1 MLKLEEKTQ
10 EIKKRRKL
18 LGLTQKELA
27 GRSRVS
33 QSLVAKLESGKI
45 DPSYS
50 SVQKIDSALTDLEKL
65 NMKKELKAGDIMNS
79 PVAAARI
86 DEKINKVVKTM
97 WNKGFSQMPVF
108 DGEIPVGSIS
118 EEDILKA
125 HEEYGKNKM
134 RDLNVKEIMNDS
146 FPIVNEGAQ
155 INSIREL
162 LKESKAV
169 LVSKGKK
176 FGIITK
182 SDFLRA

>member
-1 MLKLEEKTQ
+1 MLRLEEKSQ

-27 GRSRVS
+27 GRGRVS

-50 SVQKIDSALTDLEKL
+50 SVQKIESALTDLEKL
-65 NMKKELKAGDIMNS
+65 NLKKDLKAGDIMKI
-79 PVAAARI
+79 PLTVVWG
-86 DEKINKVVKTM
+86 DEKISKVVKIM
-97 WNKGFSQMPVF
+97 WNRGFSQMPVF
-108 DGEIPVGSIS
+108 EGEIPVGSIS

-125 HEEYGKNKM
+125 HEKYGKKKM
-134 RDLNVKEIMNDS
+134 RELYVKEIMNER
-146 FPIVNEGAQ
+146 FPVVNRNTTV
-155 INSIREL
+155 NSIREL
-162 LKESKAV
+162 LKENKAI
-169 LVSKGKK
+169 LVTKGKK